1 MNSWIQLAMLARS
14 EGHLVPFEI
23 NTDSGGWWRPPESGL
38 LQTPGKGRRCAARWH
53 QQRWQESTGRKKFC
67 QLTVKTQ
74 ENNREKLAPFLPRL
88 LLWTACC
95 GQSKKKQGLSSAREA
110 TWEGS
115 GLLSPQFSTISLASG
130 SWFWSPRALE
140 QPICMHILVTS
151 AATHCVLCHWPLNLP
166 LKLEE
171 ISYFSYV
178 ILTDWP
184 TQSCHHREKLVWH
197 LQRRHSCASYAIPI
211 KSDHRKSV
219 PALQQ

>member
-95 GQSKKKQGLSSAREA
+95 GQSKKSRVC
-110 TWEGS
+110 
-115 GLLSPQFSTISLASG
+115 LL
-130 SWFWSPRALE
+130 LE
-140 QPICMHILVTS
+140 KPHEKDQDCLVPS
-151 AATHCVLCHWPLNLP
+151 FLRYHWQVGAG
-166 LKLEE
+166 
-171 ISYFSYV
+171 F
-178 ILTDWP
+178 D
-184 TQSCHHREKLVWH
+184 HREHWNNP
-197 LQRRHSCASYAIPI
+197 SACTSW
-211 KSDHRKSV
+211 
-219 PALQQ
+219 

>member
-1 MNSWIQLAMLARS
+1 MVKATRIWSPTDTWQGPALCSQVTPAKVAGVNWKKEILPVNS
-14 EGHLVPFEI
+14 E
-23 NTDSGGWWRPPESGL
+23 NPE
-38 LQTPGKGRRCAARWH
+38 K
-53 QQRWQESTGRKKFC
+53 QQRETRTFSPQATSLNC
-67 QLTVKTQ
+67 
-74 ENNREKLAPFLPRL
+74 
-88 LLWTACC
+88 LLWAV
-95 GQSKKKQGLSSAREA
+95 QKKQGLSSARQA

-115 GLLSPQFSTISLASG
+115 GLLSPQFFTISLASG

-140 QPICMHILVTS
+140 QPISMHILVTS

-166 LKLEE
+166 FKLEE

-184 TQSCHHREKLVWH
+184 TQSCHYREKLVWH
-197 LQRRHSCASYAIPI
+197 LQRRHSCANYAIPI